1 MTQVYKQ
8 YKDFVLIRLFTAVF
22 LQVIGCKLKIPDC
35 SLPVLGG
42 TIRAIREVMGGG
54 SFLVVSIIVLNIIP
68 CTNFFFIST
77 YNFPYLKVSARIF
90 FFKLF
95 WYMNFFP
102 FCFPCAIFIFA
113 FPPPSLPPSL
123 FLMVRPLVKLQGR
136 RK

>member
-35 SLPVLGG
+35 SSPVLGG

-77 YNFPYLKVSARIF
+77 YNFPYLKVSARI
-90 FFKLF
+90 LF
-95 WYMNFFP
+95 SNFFGARIFFLSVSP
-102 FCFPCAIFIFA
+102 ARFLFLLFPY
-113 FPPPSLPPSL
+113 PPSLHHFSNGPPLS
-123 FLMVRPLVKLQGR
+123 
-136 RK
+136 